1 MNRREFLQCL
11 AALGAAIAIPIDLA
25 TASAVE
31 INAAWT
37 AINHEPIIFT
47 VAPHGTISIGDY
59 EEPSTRA
66 EMYGIEAEW
75 SNRQELVS
83 LIQENWQIEDIAQS
97 AMEEALEDL
106 NLDAESGQ
114 EVSFASLEDW
124 LAVASDEDVA
134 YLEGKIRDW
143 LEAKPDVG
151 AEYEWLPPMNHV
163 TPESSAYSFFKG
175 QPDELL
181 DVLGVVFVEGDSPDS
196 SYFGAELHYD
206 IAFVNEEAEFRNI
219 PIRFRSEDDSAAI
232 EGGHHG

>member
-1 MNRREFLQCL
+1 MNRRQFLQSL
-11 AALGAAIAIPIDLA
+11 AAIGTAIAFPINLA
-25 TASAVE
+25 TASAKEVD
-31 INAAWT
+31 AAWK
-37 AINHEPIIFT
+37 AANLEPIIFT

-59 EEPSTRA
+59 VEPGSRA
-66 EMYGIEAEW
+66 EMYSIEADW

-83 LIQENWQIEDIAQS
+83 LIQENWQFEDIAQS

-114 EVSFASLEDW
+114 EVSFASWEDW
-124 LAVASDEDVA
+124 LAVANDEDVA

-143 LEAKPDVG
+143 LETKPDVA

-181 DVLGVVFVEGDSPDS
+181 DALGVVFVEGDSPGS

-206 IAFVNEEAEFRNI
+206 IALVNEEAESRNI
-219 PIRFRSEDDSAAI
+219 PIRFRSEDDCVAI
-232 EGGHHG
+232 KGARHG